1 MAKMMGPAHKDSAIT
16 KASCH
21 CGRKMCSQTRKDLR
35 RAQRRVEAQAVR
47 REVRLEL
54 AR

>member
-21 CGRKMCSQTRKDLR
+21 CGRRQCSTLR
-35 RAQRRVEAQAVR
+35 RELRRTQRRVERQAVR
-47 REVRLEL
+47 REIAQ